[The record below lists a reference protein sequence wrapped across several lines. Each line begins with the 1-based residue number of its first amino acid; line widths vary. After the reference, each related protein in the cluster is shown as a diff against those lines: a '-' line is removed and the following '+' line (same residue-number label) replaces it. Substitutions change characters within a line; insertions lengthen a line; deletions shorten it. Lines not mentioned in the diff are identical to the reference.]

1 MDEETKLKWDF
12 ILEEYKSLR
21 EEELN
26 KMDKQYTIVSL
37 GVGSIGVLLA
47 LAFEKGISSLF
58 LILPLIIISSMSLF
72 DAERGAIR
80 NVGKYVY
87 FLEENIIGEEGF
99 IAIMGWERWLEER
112 KNSGYLNPNIKIKDQ
127 RRKPYINFDCACLSV
142 LLFYYLACVYGII
155 IMPNEGVI
163 RLEFFDSITIR
174 YLVAGIYIILGLWA
188 YILYNREFF
197 DRLSGW

>member
-58 LILPLIIISSMSLF
+58 LILPLIIISSMSYSTL
-72 DAERGAIR
+72 
-80 NVGKYVY
+80 K
-87 FLEENIIGEEGF
+87 EE
-99 IAIMGWERWLEER
+99 L
-112 KNSGYLNPNIKIKDQ
+112 
-127 RRKPYINFDCACLSV
+127 
-142 LLFYYLACVYGII
+142 
-155 IMPNEGVI
+155 
-163 RLEFFDSITIR
+163 
-174 YLVAGIYIILGLWA
+174 
-188 YILYNREFF
+188 
-197 DRLSGW
+197 